1 MESENKEKYIFYD
14 LTPTN
19 DVSLDIYED
28 AINFSLK
35 NNKILNAAISGS
47 YGSGKSSLLESY
59 RKKHPEKRFIHISLT
74 HFNSME
80 NENNKEE
87 NDENKNN
94 KSLVTILE
102 AKILN
107 QLIHQISY
115 EKIPQTYFKTKRKFT
130 EK

>member
-80 NENNKEE
+80 NENNKIEKKATGVNNNTREEE
-87 NDENKNN
+87 NNENKNN
-94 KSLVTILE
+94 KS
-102 AKILN
+102 
-107 QLIHQISY
+107 
-115 EKIPQTYFKTKRKFT
+115 
-130 EK
+130 

>member
-47 YGSGKSSLLESY
+47 YGSGKSLSL
-59 RKKHPEKRFIHISLT
+59 IHI
-74 HFNSME
+74 
-80 NENNKEE
+80 
-87 NDENKNN
+87 
-94 KSLVTILE
+94 
-102 AKILN
+102 
-107 QLIHQISY
+107 
-115 EKIPQTYFKTKRKFT
+115 
-130 EK
+130 